1 MKSLAIALGI
11 VVAFAAVLFAVCRA
25 FGVVTQVAGPIAGSA
40 LGLITFIHDKVEKS
54 FSQSNSKITPGIV
67 PVDAFRIRWP
77 YMLLYSSL
85 LFVGI
90 EELGGLIVA
99 TPASLLAKAM
109 PSVPQIFVFS
119 MITIA
124 FIPLFGVAIFVLG
137 RWMAIRSA
145 KAAYWLLPA
154 ALILGRAVDI
164 TLTSSSARCSCRCGR
179 AASTARIRNRRW
191 LPSLCFWPLSP
202 AAGRACGLGTESAS
216 PRISPNSLLEQV
228 SPATRDT
235 LLAMTF
241 EEAKFPPNGSRPRY
255 HPHSL
260 TQANLPPTARACRI
274 PAATPHLCIDP
285 TAGAATPA
293 FANPNSGMLT

>member
-54 FSQSNSKITPGIV
+54 LSQSNSKITPGIV
-67 PVDAFRIRWP
+67 PLDAFRIRWP

-90 EELGGLIVA
+90 EEIGGLIVA
-99 TPASLLAKAM
+99 TPASLLAKEM

-124 FIPLFGVAIFVLG
+124 SIPLFGAAIFVLG

-154 ALILGRAVDI
+154 ALILGRAIDI
-164 TLTSSSARCSCRCGR
+164 TLTSFFSKTFRQMWKSGFHSSNTGSTLATVIVFLAFVACGW
-179 AASTARIRNRRW
+179 AGVWIGNRIR
-191 LPSLCFWPLSP
+191 F
-202 AAGRACGLGTESAS
+202 AAYF
-216 PRISPNSLLEQV
+216 NSLLEQV

-241 EEAKFPPNGSRPRY
+241 EEAKSAQRE
-255 HPHSL
+255 S
-260 TQANLPPTARACRI
+260 
-274 PAATPHLCIDP
+274 PALSTP
-285 TAGAATPA
+285 
-293 FANPNSGMLT
+293 